1 VHRVAGLD
9 GPPKDEYGL
18 RDFVAAVSPLRV
30 RVRLAFCFHL
40 SSLGSSSIIPSGA
53 GGVDEAL
60 KARDFRSR
68 WKLKFS
74 TKPTRRRSRGP
85 SIETTRCVTYLLEM
99 DCGWTVSAP

>member
-40 SSLGSSSIIPSGA
+40 SSLGSSSNIPSGA

-60 KARDFRSR
+60 KLAIFEA
-68 WKLKFS
+68 
-74 TKPTRRRSRGP
+74 G
-85 SIETTRCVTYLLEM
+85 
-99 DCGWTVSAP
+99 GN

>member
-1 VHRVAGLD
+1 MPAQVGYGKETVHRVAGLD

-18 RDFVAAVSPLRV
+18 RDFVAAIIPLRV

-60 KARDFRSR
+60 KPAIFEA
-68 WKLKFS
+68 
-74 TKPTRRRSRGP
+74 G
-85 SIETTRCVTYLLEM
+85 
-99 DCGWTVSAP
+99 GN